1 MCRWLAY
8 RGTPIYL
15 DSLIF
20 EPEYSLVSQSLSARQ
35 AKVPTNGDGFGLGWY
50 AHRPNPGL
58 FRDVL
63 PAWNDANLKSLSQQI
78 RSGLFFAH
86 VRASTGTETSRSN
99 CHPFSHGRWMFM
111 HNGQVGGWERLR
123 RTLEQSIPDH
133 LYRCRKGTTDSE
145 ALFYLLLS
153 EGLDEDPPAALER
166 VVGHVLRLTAHAGE
180 REPFR
185 FTAALTDGERTAHC
199 VNANTVDFRVLDAD
213 DIRHYI
219 ATGEPMDKAG
229 AYGIQGRA
237 AMFITSIHGS
247 YTGIMGLPLYET
259 AALLTRFGLRP

>member
-8 RGTPIYL
+8 RGTPVYL

-35 AKVPTNGDGFGLGWY
+35 AKVPTNGDGFGVGWY

-78 RSGLFFAH
+78 RSSLFFAH

-99 CHPFSHGRWMFM
+99 CHPFSHDRWLFM
-111 HNGQVGGWERLR
+111 HNGQIGGWERLR
-123 RTLEQSIPDH
+123 RTLEQSIPDQ

-145 ALFYLLLS
+145 ALFYLLLA
-153 EGLDEDPPAALER
+153 EGLDTDPAGALAR
-166 VVGHVLRLTAHAGE
+166 VVGQVLRLVAHSGE

-185 FTAALTDGERTAHC
+185 FTVALSNGQCIYALRYASDEHPPSLYYRQDGDQLLVVSEPLDSHATDWHTIDPSHLLCADAGG
-199 VNANTVDFRVLDAD
+199 VRVQPFQVA
-213 DIRHYI
+213 
-219 ATGEPMDKAG
+219 
-229 AYGIQGRA
+229 
-237 AMFITSIHGS
+237 
-247 YTGIMGLPLYET
+247 
-259 AALLTRFGLRP
+259 